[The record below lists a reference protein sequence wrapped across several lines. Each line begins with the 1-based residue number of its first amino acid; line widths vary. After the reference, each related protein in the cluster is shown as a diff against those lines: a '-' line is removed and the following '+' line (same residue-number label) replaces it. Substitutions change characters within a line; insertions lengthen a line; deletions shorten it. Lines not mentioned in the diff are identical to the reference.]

1 MRFCSDAEHHKAF
14 KWQVGY
20 RSCVVVLAS
29 AAVVAGLSTAP
40 EPHDLRLAALITPAN
55 STAQIFAGAN
65 YYGQDWSP
73 FGQQQVVP
81 FFFGPQGIVTAIDNN
96 SADPTGT
103 VVLSSGWGAGQTSTA
118 LAAMQANHDPSIDSV
133 RLAILDNDTNRA
145 GGGFWTTYWM
155 FAPLLSTS
163 AAPTPSDT
171 MVPVVDTAYAYN
183 INSDAP
189 TYPINLLADINS
201 LAAYF
206 EDYGAQ
212 ATAPM
217 PAAALQPVTPGA
229 QHYHY
234 IVAPDGTVTRQ
245 VAVSGNITYV
255 TFESGDLPLLKPLRL
270 LPGGGIL
277 ADALEPALT
286 VLVDWGYQDNNPI
299 PDDPTTTRPVGL
311 LPSLSQ
317 DVAAVQQ
324 LAAAIGQ
331 GMVALRRDLT
341 PSIGAAKTTAPQG
354 ISSRAADAADGD
366 AAADSTAAVKRR
378 QASATAKPS
387 AESPEAVHHA
397 RPADTAPRAQ
407 HRNPSAD
414 TAEGAPRHEHS
425 AGTAAESPHRP
436 AGIRRGHVSSK
447 STSHTPRRDRRGAN
461 AS

>member
-1 MRFCSDAEHHKAF
+1 VTIRFCSNTERHKTF
-14 KWQVGY
+14 RWWLGY
-20 RSCVVVLAS
+20 RSCIVVLAS
-29 AAVVAGLSTAP
+29 AALATGLSTAP
-40 EPHDLRLAALITPAN
+40 GRYGVRLAALITPAN
-55 STAQIFAGAN
+55 STAQIFAGAS

-133 RLAILDNDTNRA
+133 RLALLDNDTNRA

-171 MVPVVDTAYAYN
+171 PVPVVDTAYAYN
-183 INSDAP
+183 VNSDAP
-189 TYPINLLADINS
+189 TYPINVLADINS
-201 LAAYF
+201 LAAYV

-212 ATAPM
+212 ATAPL
-217 PAAALQPVTPGA
+217 PAAVLQSVTPGA

-234 IVAPDGTVTRQ
+234 IVAADGTVTKQ

-255 TFESGDLPLLKPLRL
+255 TFESAGLPLLKPLRL
-270 LPGGGIL
+270 LPGGSIL

-299 PDDPTTTRPVGL
+299 PDDPTVTRPVGL

-324 LAAAIGQ
+324 LGTAIGQ
-331 GMVALRRDLT
+331 GMAALQRDLT
-341 PSIGAAKTTAPQG
+341 PSTTSVKMSSAQRVRSRESAA
-354 ISSRAADAADGD
+354 RDAAV
-366 AAADSTAAVKRR
+366 ADHTIARERR
-378 QASATAKPS
+378 PHWHRAEDHHSSAQAPHRATGVRHDHGSSGSA
-387 AESPEAVHHA
+387 SPA
-397 RPADTAPRAQ
+397 
-407 HRNPSAD
+407 S
-414 TAEGAPRHEHS
+414 HS
-425 AGTAAESPHRP
+425 ARHHKSG
-436 AGIRRGHVSSK
+436 GHS
-447 STSHTPRRDRRGAN
+447 R
-461 AS
+461 

>member
-1 MRFCSDAEHHKAF
+1 
-14 KWQVGY
+14 
-20 RSCVVVLAS
+20 VLAS
-29 AAVVAGLSTAP
+29 AALATGLSTAP
-40 EPHDLRLAALITPAN
+40 GRYDVRLAALITPAN
-55 STAQIFAGAN
+55 STAQIFAGAS
-65 YYGQDWSP
+65 YYGQNWSP

-118 LAAMQANHDPSIDSV
+118 LAAMQANHDPSITSV

-171 MVPVVDTAYAYN
+171 TVPVVDTAYAYN

-189 TYPINLLADINS
+189 TYPINLLADVNS
-201 LAAYF
+201 LAAYV

-217 PAAALQPVTPGA
+217 PAAALQSVTPGA

-234 IVAPDGTVTRQ
+234 IVAPDGTVTKQ

-255 TFESGDLPLLKPLRL
+255 TFESAGLPLLKPLRL
-270 LPGGGIL
+270 LPGGSIL

-286 VLVDWGYQDNNPI
+286 VLVNWGYQDNNPI

-311 LPSLSQ
+311 MPSLSQ

-324 LAAAIGQ
+324 LGAAIGQ
-331 GMVALRRDLT
+331 GMAALQRDLT
-341 PSIGAAKTTAPQG
+341 PSTTSVKTSPAQRVPSPIHEIAA
-354 ISSRAADAADGD
+354 RDAAV
-366 AAADSTAAVKRR
+366 ADHPIAPKRAPHWHR
-378 QASATAKPS
+378 AEDHHSSAQGPRRAPGVRHDHGSSGSAS
-387 AESPEAVHHA
+387 
-397 RPADTAPRAQ
+397 PAS
-407 HRNPSAD
+407 HS
-414 TAEGAPRHEHS
+414 PRHHRSGGHS
-425 AGTAAESPHRP
+425 R
-436 AGIRRGHVSSK
+436 
-447 STSHTPRRDRRGAN
+447 
-461 AS
+461 